1 MMAKAVP
8 VGVCLGDRY
17 GSKVGLVRYV
27 LSLSCLFWVWLFWVA
42 LSIKPTV
49 WCTESQTFVII
60 DNKTSCVCLYSEKRP
75 VSSACWSHRHSG
87 SGGCWG
93 DYSDWAWMQ
102 QPLGCGWQSYGP
114 FSRSDF
120 SLGSAHVKQYVHH
133 WHWFFVSFLFP
144 FFFFFF
150 SNNSMISHFSEFHVW
165 STDFF
170 FKLEIV
176 SLDHLGGLIYY
187 SYFIIYYSTNLILGS
202 KW

>member
-1 MMAKAVP
+1 MMTKAVP

-17 GSKVGLVRYV
+17 GSKAGLVRYV

-49 WCTESQTFVII
+49 WCTQSQTFVII

-114 FSRSDF
+114 FSRSAF

-144 FFFFFF
+144 FFIFLFYFFFQIIQWF
-150 SNNSMISHFSEFHVW
+150 LISVNFMFGQLN
-165 STDFF
+165 FF
-170 FKLEIV
+170 
-176 SLDHLGGLIYY
+176 
-187 SYFIIYYSTNLILGS
+187 
-202 KW
+202 